1 MSTVDPTAGRSSH
14 ADSPIMQQA
23 DRLGE
28 LLLQQRR
35 RMLTVESCTGGGIGQ
50 VVTAVDGS
58 SDWFDRAYVTYSNRA
73 KTDMV
78 GVPTELIQTHGA
90 VSEAVALAMLQ
101 GAMQHCDADCGVAVT
116 GIAGPAGG
124 TADKPVGSVCFAWQ
138 VRAAAGQSGGAAA
151 GADANRAGSIVLTA
165 RFDGDRHA
173 VRQATIHRA
182 LAGLIKLLTRQA

>member
-1 MSTVDPTAGRSSH
+1 MSTVASTAGRSSD
-14 ADSPIMQQA
+14 ADSPIMRQA
-23 DRLGE
+23 AQLGE
-28 LLLQQRR
+28 LLLQQQR

-50 VVTAVDGS
+50 VVTAVGGS
-58 SDWFDRAYVTYSNRA
+58 SDWFDRAYVTYSDRA

-78 GVPTELIQTHGA
+78 GVPAELIQTHGA

-101 GAMQHCDADCGVAVT
+101 GAMQRCDADCGVAVT

-138 VRAAAGQSGGAAA
+138 VRAAGQSGGTAA
-151 GADANRAGSIVLTA
+151 GADANRADSVVLTA

-173 VRQATIHRA
+173 VRQATIHQA
-182 LAGLIKLLTRQA
+182 LAGLIKLLTRQV

>member
-1 MSTVDPTAGRSSH
+1 MSTVASTAGRSSE
-14 ADSPIMQQA
+14 ADSPMIRQA
-23 DRLGE
+23 ARLGE

-78 GVPTELIQTHGA
+78 GVPAELIQTHGA

-138 VRAAAGQSGGAAA
+138 VRVAGQSGGTAT
-151 GADANRAGSIVLTA
+151 GADANRAGSVVLTA

-182 LAGLIKLLTRQA
+182 LAGLIALLTRQA